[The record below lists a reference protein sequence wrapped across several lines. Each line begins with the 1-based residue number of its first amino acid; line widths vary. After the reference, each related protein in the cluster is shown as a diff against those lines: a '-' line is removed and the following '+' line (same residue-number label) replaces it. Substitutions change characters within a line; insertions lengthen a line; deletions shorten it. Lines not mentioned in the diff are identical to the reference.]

1 MGLEQTGPIK
11 IHAEN
16 EKNLRKERLSKI
28 VKENIPIER
37 QQKLTPAEILE
48 IFNMEDEENVM
59 KKYNCVNARLI
70 EVKADNM
77 DSSSG
82 DWEKQKLYQK
92 AIDKYKRA
100 ELWDVVDTVY
110 INKIL
115 PIEKKLLAEKTD
127 YLIKEKTLIDYEE
140 LTFDEYCDELLESV
154 ENYGGEQAEK
164 LIKEEI
170 DKSWKKLEP
179 ILSEWLK

>member
-1 MGLEQTGPIK
+1 
-11 IHAEN
+11 
-16 EKNLRKERLSKI
+16 
-28 VKENIPIER
+28 
-37 QQKLTPAEILE
+37 
-48 IFNMEDEENVM
+48 
-59 KKYNCVNARLI
+59 
-70 EVKADNM
+70 M